1 MEAYRDESYA
11 MSTFDGRSVLIT
23 GGGTGI
29 GKGCAH
35 HFLALG
41 AVVTIAGP
49 DGDVLESAA
58 AELRDA
64 TGCDAVRTA
73 VCDVTDED
81 LVRRAVATA
90 AEDAGLDVLVANAG
104 TGWPGPVQL
113 LDKAQWHI
121 AYDVNVVGTALCIK
135 HASPVMRARG
145 TGAVVAI
152 SSVEALRAGKFM
164 PTYNVT
170 KAALDTLVA
179 CAARELGPLGIRV
192 NGIRPGVVLTEA
204 VRAQLTE
211 KSLQAGLRQTYLGR
225 LGTPAD
231 IAKAAAFLASEDAS
245 WVTGQMLNV
254 CGGLSVH
261 DGANY
266 EGLARMVFGDKEI
279 DDVSATTAE
288 ATR

>member
-1 MEAYRDESYA
+1 M
-11 MSTFDGRSVLIT
+11 
-23 GGGTGI
+23 
-29 GKGCAH
+29 
-35 HFLALG
+35 
-41 AVVTIAGP
+41 
-49 DGDVLESAA
+49 
-58 AELRDA
+58 
-64 TGCDAVRTA
+64 
-73 VCDVTDED
+73 
-81 LVRRAVATA
+81 
-90 AEDAGLDVLVANAG
+90 
-104 TGWPGPVQL
+104 
-113 LDKAQWHI
+113 DKAQWHF

-135 HASPVMRARG
+135 HASPVMRGRG

-152 SSVEALRAGKFM
+152 SSVEALRASRFM

-179 CAARELGPLGIRV
+179 CAARELGPFGIRV

-225 LGTPAD
+225 LGTVAD
-231 IAKAAAFLASEDAS
+231 IAKAVGFLASEDAS

-266 EGLARMVFGDKEI
+266 EGLARMVFGDSAI
-279 DDVSATTAE
+279 DDVFATTAE
-288 ATR
+288 RTR

>member
-1 MEAYRDESYA
+1 VSI
-11 MSTFDGRSVLIT
+11 FDGRSVLVT

-29 GKGCAH
+29 GKGCAQ
-35 HFLALG
+35 HFLAHG
-41 AVVTIAGP
+41 ATVTIAGP

-58 AELRDA
+58 AELRDT
-64 TGCDAVRTA
+64 TGNDAVRTA
-73 VCDVTDED
+73 LCDVTEEEQ
-81 LVRRAVATA
+81 VQRAVATA
-90 AEDAGLDVLVANAG
+90 TDDGGLDVLVANAG

-135 HASPVMRARG
+135 HASRVMRSRG
-145 TGAVVAI
+145 AGAVVAI
-152 SSVEALRAGKFM
+152 SSVEALRASKFM
-164 PTYNVT
+164 PAYNVT

-204 VRAQLTE
+204 VSAQLAE
-211 KSLQAGLRQTYLGR
+211 KSLQTGLRQTYLGR

-231 IAKAAAFLASEDAS
+231 IARAVGFLASEDAS

-279 DDVSATTAE
+279 DALSAPGAE
-288 ATR
+288 RPE

>member
-1 MEAYRDESYA
+1 

-29 GKGCAH
+29 GKGCAQ
-35 HFLALG
+35 HFLAHG
-41 AVVTIAGP
+41 ATVTIAGP

-64 TGCDAVRTA
+64 TGNDAVRTA
-73 VCDVTDED
+73 VCDVTEEE
-81 LVRRAVATA
+81 LVQRAVATA
-90 AEDAGLDVLVANAG
+90 TEDGGLDVLVANAG

-113 LDKAQWHI
+113 MDKAQWHI

-135 HASPVMRARG
+135 HASPVMRSRG

-152 SSVEALRAGKFM
+152 SSVEAVRASKFM
-164 PTYNVT
+164 PAYNVT

-225 LGTPAD
+225 LGSPAD
-231 IAKAAAFLASEDAS
+231 IAKAVGFLASEDAS

-266 EGLARMVFGDKEI
+266 EGLARMVFGDSAI
-279 DDVSATTAE
+279 DALSTPG
-288 ATR
+288 RPR

>member
-1 MEAYRDESYA
+1 MEAYRDERSA

-29 GKGCAH
+29 GKGCAQ
-35 HFLALG
+35 HFLAHG
-41 AVVTIAGP
+41 ATVTIAGP

-64 TGCDAVRTA
+64 TGNDAVRTA
-73 VCDVTDED
+73 VCDVTEEE
-81 LVRRAVATA
+81 LVQRAVATA
-90 AEDAGLDVLVANAG
+90 TEDGGLDVLVANAG

-113 LDKAQWHI
+113 MDKAQWHI

-135 HASPVMRARG
+135 HASPVMRSRG

-152 SSVEALRAGKFM
+152 SSVEAVRASKFM
-164 PTYNVT
+164 PAYNVT

-225 LGTPAD
+225 LGSPAD
-231 IAKAAAFLASEDAS
+231 IAKAVGFLASEDAS

-266 EGLARMVFGDKEI
+266 EGLARMVFGDSAI
-279 DDVSATTAE
+279 DALSAPG
-288 ATR
+288 RPR

>member
-1 MEAYRDESYA
+1 

-29 GKGCAH
+29 GKGCAQ
-35 HFLALG
+35 HFLAHG
-41 AVVTIAGP
+41 ATVTIAGP
-49 DGDVLESAA
+49 DGEVLESAA

-64 TGCDAVRTA
+64 TGNDAVRTA
-73 VCDVTDED
+73 VCDVTEEE
-81 LVRRAVATA
+81 LVHRAVTTA
-90 AEDAGLDVLVANAG
+90 AEDGGLDVLVANAG
-104 TGWPGPVQL
+104 TAWPGPVQL
-113 LDKAQWHI
+113 MDKAQWHF

-135 HASPVMRARG
+135 HASTVMRARG
-145 TGAVVAI
+145 AGAVVAI
-152 SSVEALRAGKFM
+152 SSVEALRANRFM

-179 CAARELGPLGIRV
+179 CAARELGPVGIRV
-192 NGIRPGVVLTEA
+192 NGVRPGVVLTEA

-211 KSLQAGLRQTYLGR
+211 SSVQAGLRQTYLGR

-231 IAKAAAFLASEDAS
+231 IAKAVAFLASEDAA

-261 DGANY
+261 DGANF
-266 EGLARMVFGDKEI
+266 EGLARIVFGDAEI
-279 DDVSATTAE
+279 DALSAPGAGHTG
-288 ATR
+288 

>member
-1 MEAYRDESYA
+1 V
-11 MSTFDGRSVLIT
+11 RS
-23 GGGTGI
+23 
-29 GKGCAH
+29 
-35 HFLALG
+35 
-41 AVVTIAGP
+41 
-49 DGDVLESAA
+49 
-58 AELRDA
+58 
-64 TGCDAVRTA
+64 A
-73 VCDVTDED
+73 VCDVTEED
-81 LVRRAVATA
+81 LVRRAGATA
-90 AEDAGLDVLVANAG
+90 AKDGVLDVLVANAG

-121 AYDVNVVGTALCIK
+121 AFDVNVVGTALCIK
-135 HASPVMRARG
+135 HASSVVRSRG
-145 TGAVVAI
+145 SGAVLAI
-152 SSVEALRAGKFM
+152 SSVEALRTGKFM
-164 PTYNVT
+164 PAYNVA

-204 VRAQLTE
+204 VSAQLTE

-231 IAKAAAFLASEDAS
+231 IAMAAAFLASEDAS

-266 EGLARMVFGDKEI
+266 EGLARMVFGDSLI
-279 DDVSATTAE
+279 DDVFATTAE
-288 ATR
+288 RTR

>member
-1 MEAYRDESYA
+1 

-29 GKGCAH
+29 GKGCAQ
-35 HFLALG
+35 HFLAHG
-41 AVVTIAGP
+41 ATVTIAGP

-64 TGCDAVRTA
+64 TGNDAVRTA
-73 VCDVTDED
+73 VCDVTEEE
-81 LVRRAVATA
+81 LVQRAVATA
-90 AEDAGLDVLVANAG
+90 TEDGGLDVLVANAG

-113 LDKAQWHI
+113 MDKAQWHI

-135 HASPVMRARG
+135 HASPVMRSRG
-145 TGAVVAI
+145 TSAVVAI
-152 SSVEALRAGKFM
+152 SSVEAVRASKFM
-164 PTYNVT
+164 PAYNVT

-225 LGTPAD
+225 LGSPAD
-231 IAKAAAFLASEDAS
+231 IAKAVGFLASEDAS

-266 EGLARMVFGDKEI
+266 EGLARMVFGDSAI
-279 DDVSATTAE
+279 DALSAPG
-288 ATR
+288 RPR

>member
-1 MEAYRDESYA
+1 

-29 GKGCAH
+29 GKGCAQ
-35 HFLALG
+35 HFLAHG
-41 AVVTIAGP
+41 ATVTIVGP

-64 TGCDAVRTA
+64 TGSDAVRTT
-73 VCDVTDED
+73 VCDVTEEEQ
-81 LVRRAVATA
+81 VERAVATA
-90 AEDAGLDVLVANAG
+90 AEDGGLDVLVSNAG
-104 TGWPGPVQL
+104 TAWPGPVQL
-113 LDKAQWHI
+113 MDKAQWHF

-135 HASPVMRARG
+135 HASPVMRGRG

-152 SSVEALRAGKFM
+152 SSVEALRASRFM

-192 NGIRPGVVLTEA
+192 NGVRPGVVLTEA

-211 KSLQAGLRQTYLGR
+211 SSLQAGLRQSYLGR
-225 LGTPAD
+225 YGTPAD
-231 IAKAAAFLASEDAS
+231 IAKAVAFLASDEAS

-261 DGANY
+261 DGANF
-266 EGLARMVFGDKEI
+266 EGLARMVFGEEQI
-279 DDVSATTAE
+279 DAVSAPGAGH
-288 ATR
+288 AR

>member
-1 MEAYRDESYA
+1 
-11 MSTFDGRSVLIT
+11 MSIFDGRSVLVT
-23 GGGTGI
+23 CGGTGI
-29 GKGCAH
+29 GKGCAQ
-35 HFLALG
+35 HFLAHG
-41 AVVTIAGP
+41 ATVTVAGP

-58 AELRDA
+58 TELRDT
-64 TGCDAVRTA
+64 TGNDAVRTA
-73 VCDVTDED
+73 VCDVTEEE
-81 LVRRAVATA
+81 LVHRAVTTA
-90 AEDAGLDVLVANAG
+90 AGDGGLDVLVANAG
-104 TGWPGPVQL
+104 TAWPGPVQL

-135 HASPVMRARG
+135 HTSPLLRGRG

-152 SSVEALRAGKFM
+152 SSVEALRANRFM

-192 NGIRPGVVLTEA
+192 NGVRPGVVLTEA
-204 VRAQLTE
+204 VSAQLTE
-211 KSLQAGLRQTYLGR
+211 SSLQAGLRQTYLGR

-231 IAKAAAFLASEDAS
+231 IAKAVAFLASEDAA

-261 DGANY
+261 DGANF
-266 EGLARMVFGDKEI
+266 EELARMVFGDTAI
-279 DDVSATTAE
+279 DAVSAPGTGRAL
-288 ATR
+288 

>member
-1 MEAYRDESYA
+1 

-29 GKGCAH
+29 GKGCAQ
-35 HFLALG
+35 HFLAHG
-41 AVVTIAGP
+41 ATVTIAGP

-64 TGCDAVRTA
+64 TGNDAVRTA
-73 VCDVTDED
+73 VCDVTEEE
-81 LVRRAVATA
+81 LVQRAVATA
-90 AEDAGLDVLVANAG
+90 TEDGGLDVLVANAG

-113 LDKAQWHI
+113 MDKAQWHI

-135 HASPVMRARG
+135 HASPVMRSRG

-152 SSVEALRAGKFM
+152 SSVEAVRASKFM
-164 PTYNVT
+164 PAYNVT

-179 CAARELGPLGIRV
+179 CAARELGALGIRV

-225 LGTPAD
+225 LGTPVD
-231 IAKAAAFLASEDAS
+231 IAKAVGFLASADAS

-279 DDVSATTAE
+279 DNISAERA
-288 ATR
+288 R

>member
-1 MEAYRDESYA
+1 
-11 MSTFDGRSVLIT
+11 MSTFDGRSVLVT

-29 GKGCAH
+29 GKGCAQ

-64 TGCDAVRTA
+64 TGNDAVRTA
-73 VCDVTDED
+73 VCDVTDEE
-81 LVRRAVATA
+81 LVQRAVATA
-90 AEDAGLDVLVANAG
+90 AEDGRLDVLVANAG

-113 LDKAQWHI
+113 MDKAQWHI

-135 HASPVMRARG
+135 HASPVMRSRG

-152 SSVEALRAGKFM
+152 SSVEALRASKFM
-164 PTYNVT
+164 PAYNVT

-266 EGLARMVFGDKEI
+266 EGLARMVFGDSAIIEI
-279 DDVSATTAE
+279 SAP
-288 ATR
+288 ATEHAR

>member
-1 MEAYRDESYA
+1 

-29 GKGCAH
+29 GKGCAQ
-35 HFLALG
+35 HFLAHG
-41 AVVTIAGP
+41 ATVTIAGP

-64 TGCDAVRTA
+64 TGNDAVRTA
-73 VCDVTDED
+73 VCDVTEEE
-81 LVRRAVATA
+81 LVQRAVATA
-90 AEDAGLDVLVANAG
+90 TEDGGLDVLVANAG

-113 LDKAQWHI
+113 MDKAQWHI

-135 HASPVMRARG
+135 HASPVMRSRG

-152 SSVEALRAGKFM
+152 SSVEAVRASKFM
-164 PTYNVT
+164 PAYNVT

-225 LGTPAD
+225 LGSPAD
-231 IAKAAAFLASEDAS
+231 IAKAVGFLASEDAS

-266 EGLARMVFGDKEI
+266 EGLARMVFGDSAI
-279 DDVSATTAE
+279 DALSAPG
-288 ATR
+288 RPR

>member
-1 MEAYRDESYA
+1 
-11 MSTFDGRSVLIT
+11 MSAFEGRSVLVT

-29 GKGCAH
+29 GKGCAQ
-35 HFLALG
+35 HFLAHG
-41 AVVTIAGP
+41 ATVTIAGP

-58 AELRDA
+58 AELRDD

-81 LVRRAVATA
+81 QVQRAVATA
-90 AEDAGLDVLVANAG
+90 AEDTGLDVLVANAG

-135 HASPVMRARG
+135 HASPVMRGRG

-152 SSVEALRAGKFM
+152 SSVEALRASMFM
-164 PTYNVT
+164 PAYNVT

-204 VRAQLTE
+204 VSAQLTE
-211 KSLQAGLRQTYLGR
+211 RSLQAGLRQTYLGR
-225 LGTPAD
+225 LGTPTD
-231 IAKAAAFLASEDAS
+231 IAKAVAFLASDDAS
-245 WVTGQMLNV
+245 WVTGQMHNV

-266 EGLARMVFGDKEI
+266 EGLARMVFGDGAINEL
-279 DDVSATTAE
+279 SAP
-288 ATR
+288 ATEHTR

>member
-1 MEAYRDESYA
+1 
-11 MSTFDGRSVLIT
+11 MSAFEGRSVLVT

-29 GKGCAH
+29 GKGCAE
-35 HFLALG
+35 HFLAGG
-41 AVVTIAGP
+41 ATVTIAGP

-64 TGCDAVRTA
+64 TGCGEVRTA

-90 AEDAGLDVLVANAG
+90 TEDGVLDVLVANAG

-135 HASPVMRARG
+135 HASAVMRSRG

-152 SSVEALRAGKFM
+152 SSVEALRASKFM
-164 PTYNVT
+164 PAYNVT

-204 VRAQLTE
+204 VSAQLTE

-231 IAKAAAFLASEDAS
+231 IAKAAAFLASDDAS

-266 EGLARMVFGDKEI
+266 EGLARMVFGDSEI
-279 DDVSATTAE
+279 DGLSTSG
-288 ATR
+288 RPQ

>member
-1 MEAYRDESYA
+1 
-11 MSTFDGRSVLIT
+11 MSNFDGRSVLIT

-29 GKGCAH
+29 GKGCAQ
-35 HFLALG
+35 HFLAHR
-41 AVVTIAGP
+41 ATVTIAGP
-49 DGDVLESAA
+49 DGNVLESAA

-64 TGCDAVRTA
+64 TGNDKVRTA
-73 VCDVTDED
+73 VCDVTEEEQ
-81 LVRRAVATA
+81 VQRAVATA
-90 AEDAGLDVLVANAG
+90 AEAGALDVLVANAG
-104 TGWPGPVQL
+104 TAWPGPVQL
-113 LDKAQWHI
+113 MDKAQWHI

-135 HASPVMRARG
+135 HASPVMRGRG

-152 SSVEALRAGKFM
+152 SSVEALRASRFM

-192 NGIRPGVVLTEA
+192 NGVRPGVVLTES

-211 KSLQAGLRQTYLGR
+211 SSLQAGLRQSYLGR
-225 LGTPAD
+225 YGTPAD
-231 IAKAAAFLASEDAS
+231 IAKAVAFLASEEAS

-261 DGANY
+261 DGANF
-266 EGLARMVFGDKEI
+266 EGLARMVFGDGPI
-279 DDVSATTAE
+279 DAVSAPSAGH
-288 ATR
+288 AG

>member
-1 MEAYRDESYA
+1 
-11 MSTFDGRSVLIT
+11 MSIFDGRSVLVT

-29 GKGCAH
+29 GKGCAQ
-35 HFLALG
+35 HFLAHG
-41 AVVTIAGP
+41 ATVTIAGP

-58 AELRDA
+58 AELRET
-64 TGCDAVRTA
+64 TGNDAVRTA
-73 VCDVTDED
+73 LCDVTDEE
-81 LVRRAVATA
+81 LVQRAVATA
-90 AEDAGLDVLVANAG
+90 AEDGRLDVLVANAG

-113 LDKAQWHI
+113 MDKAQWHI

-135 HASPVMRARG
+135 HASPVMRGCG

-152 SSVEALRAGKFM
+152 SSLEAVRASKFM
-164 PTYNVT
+164 PAYNVT

-225 LGTPAD
+225 LGIPAD
-231 IAKAAAFLASEDAS
+231 IAKAVGFLASEDAS

-266 EGLARMVFGDKEI
+266 EGLARMVFGDKAI
-279 DDVSATTAE
+279 DDISTTGTE
-288 ATR
+288 LTR

>member
-1 MEAYRDESYA
+1 
-11 MSTFDGRSVLIT
+11 MSIFDGRSVLVT

-29 GKGCAH
+29 GKGCAQ
-35 HFLALG
+35 HFLAHG
-41 AVVTIAGP
+41 ATVTIAGP

-58 AELRDA
+58 AELRNA
-64 TGCDAVRTA
+64 IGSGAVRTA
-73 VCDVTDED
+73 VCDVTEEEQ
-81 LVRRAVATA
+81 VQRAVTTA
-90 AEDAGLDVLVANAG
+90 ADDGRLDVLVCNAG
-104 TGWPGPVQL
+104 TAWPGPVQL
-113 LDKAQWHI
+113 MDKAQWHI

-135 HASPVMRARG
+135 HTSPVMRGRG

-152 SSVEALRAGKFM
+152 SSVEALRASKFM
-164 PTYNVT
+164 PAYNVT

-231 IAKAAAFLASEDAS
+231 IAKAVGFLASEDAS

-266 EGLARMVFGDKEI
+266 EGLARMVFGDTAI
-279 DDVSATTAE
+279 DDISTPGTE
-288 ATR
+288 RTR